1 MTKKFRK
8 ICITNCF
15 IIITITAGL
24 LFASFSARSQD
35 AIEFGRAS
43 LVIKTSKGS
52 HSFDVEVAESEAQRA
67 RGLMFRNEMA
77 PDAGMIFLYRWDRIL
92 TMWMANTYLPLDML
106 FIAADGQVV
115 HIAENTIPL
124 SRATIS
130 SRRRARAVLELNAG
144 TASRLDISVGDMV
157 VFNGLPLQ

>member
-1 MTKKFRK
+1 MTNWFRRK
-8 ICITNCF
+8 H
-15 IIITITAGL
+15 IIVCYIMIMIAAGVL
-24 LFASFSARSQD
+24 VASSSGRAQD

-43 LVIKTSKGS
+43 LIIETSKGS
-52 HSFDVEVAESEAQRA
+52 HWFDVEVAESDAQRA

-77 PDAGMIFLYRWDRIL
+77 PDAGMIFLYRRDRIL
-92 TMWMANTYLPLDML
+92 AMWMANTYLPLDML
-106 FIAADGQVV
+106 FIAADGQIV

-144 TASRLDISVGDMV
+144 TASRLDISVGDRV
-157 VFNGLPLQ
+157 VFDGLPPR